1 MRGSAQGMTEAV
13 ILDIWSQTLGI
24 PRDILRLEDD
34 FFHLGGATQLCPLI
48 CLSVRA
54 LLMIR
59 THPLIAPFT
68 AGDSLAVLAVS
79 KKLVELGDGGTG
91 QWPEDGIVEGALS
104 PKHFYAHRSAAALAA
119 YIDRSGCSA
128 SWPPAAATLQSSGVP
143 PEHCDGE
150 RCGESGEGAEDGG
163 ARWKAVQLEQRD
175 LRDASARGDVEEVRR
190 ILAAGAYPGGG
201 EGKDGS
207 LRTGLSPLHAA
218 ANAGQEEVAKVLLAA
233 GAGPNAKQFFY
244 KRSPA
249 QVAAAAGCAS
259 VLRLLLAH
267 GAAARVRDKS
277 RLTLMHDAARGGNVE
292 CIQLLLDAGAA
303 PDVAAR

>member
-1 MRGSAQGMTEAV
+1 M
-13 ILDIWSQTLGI
+13 
-24 PRDILRLEDD
+24 
-34 FFHLGGATQLCPLI
+34 
-48 CLSVRA
+48 
-54 LLMIR
+54 
-59 THPLIAPFT
+59 
-68 AGDSLAVLAVS
+68 
-79 KKLVELGDGGTG
+79 
-91 QWPEDGIVEGALS
+91 
-104 PKHFYAHRSAAALAA
+104 
-119 YIDRSGCSA
+119 
-128 SWPPAAATLQSSGVP
+128 
-143 PEHCDGE
+143 
-150 RCGESGEGAEDGG
+150 
-163 ARWKAVQLEQRD
+163 
-175 LRDASARGDVEEVRR
+175 
-190 ILAAGAYPGGG
+190 
-201 EGKDGS
+201 
-207 LRTGLSPLHAA
+207 RTGLSPLHAA